1 MFMLELSKLRR
12 RKLLYSLPLVVIF
25 LFLLE
30 FVMGNQLYQGH
41 RYGSVNGWYLENGFF
56 FLNYYFLHPFSSMI
70 VVDLIRIEQ
79 DSKTIENLRLIPV
92 DLKRFIQSKFI
103 LALLMN
109 LLLSELIFFAMLV
122 LEMIDGELVFSNL
135 TLLSWVIGYG
145 VVAFAYTLF
154 ANLIVLFLGKCRR
167 ELILAVPFAFLLS
180 FAGLFTLSTAF
191 GQYYLVNL
199 PLLIMKEFTLL
210 TVFVYAIWFLVL
222 LSCVCYFLADRGMIK
237 IIFAYK

>member
-1 MFMLELSKLRR
+1 
-12 RKLLYSLPLVVIF
+12 
-25 LFLLE
+25 
-30 FVMGNQLYQGH
+30 
-41 RYGSVNGWYLENGFF
+41 
-56 FLNYYFLHPFSSMI
+56 
-70 VVDLIRIEQ
+70 DLIRIEQ
-79 DSKTIENLRLIPV
+79 DSETIANLRLIPV

-167 ELILAVPFAFLLS
+167 EL
-180 FAGLFTLSTAF
+180 
-191 GQYYLVNL
+191 
-199 PLLIMKEFTLL
+199 
-210 TVFVYAIWFLVL
+210 
-222 LSCVCYFLADRGMIK
+222 
-237 IIFAYK
+237 